1 MIRTA
6 EYARETKETKIAL
19 SLTLDGKG
27 EADITVP
34 SGFFRHML
42 ELFTFHAAFDM
53 RLLVTGDVEVD
64 LHHTVEDT
72 AICLGLAFRAALGAR
87 EGISRYASFT
97 VPMDE
102 ARAAVHVDISG
113 RPFSKLEGVLPRG
126 RTGDFESEL
135 LAEFLRAFAVNAGV
149 TLHVIIECGDNL
161 HHVLEAVFKAL
172 ARALR
177 KAVSFDG
184 QSGIPSTKGALD

>member
-1 MIRTA
+1 MRTA

-19 SLTLDGKG
+19 SLNLDGKG
-27 EADITVP
+27 EAGITVP

-53 RLLVTGDVEVD
+53 RLRVTGDVEVD

-72 AICLGLAFRAALGAR
+72 AICLGQAFRAASGDRA
-87 EGISRYASFT
+87 GIRRYASFT

-102 ARAAVHVDISG
+102 ARAAAHVDISG

-126 RTGDFESEL
+126 RAGDFESEL
-135 LAEFLRAFAVNAGV
+135 LAEFLRAFAVSAGV